1 MDVDLEQAGM
11 NTAHFT
17 CDVLYTCTEDWVEIG
32 ERATN
37 QIGGSGGQ

>member
-17 CDVLYTCTEDWVEIG
+17 RDVLYTFTEDWAEIG
-32 ERATN
+32 KRATN